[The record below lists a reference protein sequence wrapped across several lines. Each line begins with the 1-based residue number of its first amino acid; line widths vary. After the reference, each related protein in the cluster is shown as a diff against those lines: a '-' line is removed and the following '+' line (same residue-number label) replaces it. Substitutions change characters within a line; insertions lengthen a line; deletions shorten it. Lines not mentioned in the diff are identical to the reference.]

1 VPGDDVP
8 ALARAWGLTVEGPE
22 RRTFSGTV
30 CFVRRGS
37 EHFVLKLPR
46 AEGDETNAPAVL
58 GHFDGQGAVRLIAAD
73 GPAHLVER
81 AMPGEPLTDLVL
93 SGRDDE
99 ATAIVCA
106 VAARLHGAGRPAFAV
121 PIVADW
127 GEGFA
132 RYRAGGGTGFPR
144 DLLERAEHLFQDLAA
159 TQQSPVLLHGD
170 LHHDNVLRDELRGWL
185 AIDPK
190 GVIGEP
196 AYEFGALLRN
206 PTEDPRRFADPNII
220 ERRLAIIV
228 NATGLDRARLVGWAF
243 AQAMLSAVWSWEDG
257 EADVRGLVTA
267 RAVASLL

>member
-1 VPGDDVP
+1 MPGDDVP

-132 RYRAGGGTGFPR
+132 RYRAGGGTGFPG
-144 DLLERAEHLFQDLAA
+144 
-159 TQQSPVLLHGD
+159 TCWS
-170 LHHDNVLRDELRGWL
+170 
-185 AIDPK
+185 
-190 GVIGEP
+190 
-196 AYEFGALLRN
+196 ALNACSR
-206 PTEDPRRFADPNII
+206 TWPRRSN
-220 ERRLAIIV
+220 RRFCCTAICTTTTSC
-228 NATGLDRARLVGWAF
+228 ATSCVAGWPSTPRA
-243 AQAMLSAVWSWEDG
+243 
-257 EADVRGLVTA
+257 
-267 RAVASLL
+267 